1 MVQRLTYVFFS
12 VQCCPVKQRFE
23 SGDRKVQLGLTHSK
37 SILAAAR
44 PAKSAAFKR
53 EGLIVDLI
61 MCK

>member
-1 MVQRLTYVFFS
+1 VFFS

-44 PAKSAAFKR
+44 PAKSAALKR
-53 EGLIVDLI
+53 EGFIVDLI